1 MLAILAAI
9 ALGVGVAS
17 TPDLVAAERD
27 YLDTVKSDASVQ
39 VHDIQVERAGDFD
52 R

>member
-27 YLDTVKSDASVQ
+27 YLDTVKSDALVQ
-39 VHDIQVERAGDFD
+39 VQDIQADRTGDVD

>member
-17 TPDLVAAERD
+17 TPTLVAAERD
-27 YLDTVKSDASVQ
+27 YLDSAKSEAVVQ
-39 VHDIQVERAGDFD
+39 VQDIQVDKSGDLG